1 MSLSSPGTFPG
12 MKLDGIHH
20 VTCITG
26 DARANQ
32 DFYTG
37 MLGLR
42 RVKLTINQDSPSIR
56 RDANGVVFLNL
67 DDAALHHLCDAA

>member
-1 MSLSSPGTFPG
+1 MR
-12 MKLDGIHH
+12 LDGIHH

-32 DFYTG
+32 GFYTG
-37 MLGLR
+37 TLGLR

-56 RDANGVVFLNL
+56 RDAKGGVWLNQN
-67 DDAALHHLCDAA
+67 DPT

>member
-1 MSLSSPGTFPG
+1 MR
-12 MKLDGIHH
+12 LDGIHH

-26 DARANQ
+26 DARVDQ

-37 MLGLR
+37 TLGLR

-56 RDANGVVFLNL
+56 RDAEGVVFLNQGDSSPTRL
-67 DDAALHHLCDAA
+67 IAAA